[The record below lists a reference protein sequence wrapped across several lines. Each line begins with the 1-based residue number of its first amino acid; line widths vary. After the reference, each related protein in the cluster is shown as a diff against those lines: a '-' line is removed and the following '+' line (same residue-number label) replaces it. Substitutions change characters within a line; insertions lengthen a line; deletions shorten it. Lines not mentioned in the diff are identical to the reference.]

1 MLGRRL
7 SYGAIESQLPPL
19 RERLKW
25 GLATPQKYKRTSS
38 SFLDLGLH
46 QGRLTTTQR
55 RRSCLHRYRFSRC
68 VCWQYLASTHN
79 RRIYARCFTVTT
91 FPVTNSIHRVAVIGV
106 PLLNGFLHA
115 FIISYTKE
123 KGNAH
128 SSPTY
133 SLWSLKWESPARN
146 RMKRRL
152 RERTEFFRNVWHR

>member
-1 MLGRRL
+1 M
-7 SYGAIESQLPPL
+7 QLP
-19 RERLKW
+19 EV
-25 GLATPQKYKRTSS
+25 QRTSS
-38 SFLDLGLH
+38 SS
-46 QGRLTTTQR
+46 LTGCIRAGDDTQR
-55 RRSCLHRYRFSRC
+55 HRSCLHRYRFSRC

-79 RRIYARCFTVTT
+79 RRTYARCFTVTT

-123 KGNAH
+123 RGNAH

-146 RMKRRL
+146 RMNMVVVRSRL
-152 RERTEFFRNVWHR
+152 DRHERDVPLDLGVEYFDEAICTRN

>member
-1 MLGRRL
+1 M
-7 SYGAIESQLPPL
+7 
-19 RERLKW
+19 
-25 GLATPQKYKRTSS
+25 
-38 SFLDLGLH
+38 
-46 QGRLTTTQR
+46 TTTQR

-79 RRIYARCFTVTT
+79 RRTYARCFTVTT

-123 KGNAH
+123 RGNAH

-146 RMKRRL
+146 RM
-152 RERTEFFRNVWHR
+152 N